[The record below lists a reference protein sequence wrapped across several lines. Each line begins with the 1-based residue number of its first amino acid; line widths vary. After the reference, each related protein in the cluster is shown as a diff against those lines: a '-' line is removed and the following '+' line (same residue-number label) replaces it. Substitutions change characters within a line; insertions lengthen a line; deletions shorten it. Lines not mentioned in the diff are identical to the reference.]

1 MALDGRAATPALPAG
16 PGAVTAEWLT
26 QVLHAAG
33 TALGQQVVE
42 VAATVVGTGQVGENV
57 RYRPT
62 YDRPGDGPASVVAK
76 FAAADELSRTTGIL
90 TRQYEREVW
99 FYRQV
104 RDTVAIR
111 TPHCWHAAV
120 VAGTADMVVVLEDL
134 APAVQGD
141 QLAGCTPDQAA
152 LALSEAAALH
162 APRWDDPSLA
172 AVDWLSRA
180 EPEALAGRAELYR
193 AVHPGFVE
201 RYRGRLDPDVL
212 DLSRFLGDRLEAW
225 SVGTGAPLTVTHG
238 DFRLDNLLF
247 GTPEGG
253 HPAATVDWGGVG
265 HGEALADVSYFLGAG
280 LLPEAREADEEA
292 LVEGYHRALVERG
305 VTGYPLERC
314 WDAYRWYA
322 FSGLLMA
329 VVASQIVRREERGD
343 EMFCVMAERHAR
355 QALHLGTPALLG

>member
-1 MALDGRAATPALPAG
+1 MALDGRATSALPAG
-16 PGAVTAEWLT
+16 PEAVTAGWLT
-26 QVLHAAG
+26 DVLHGAG
-33 TALGQQVVE
+33 TACGQRVVE
-42 VAATVVGTGQVGENV
+42 VTGTVVGTGQVGENV
-57 RYRPT
+57 RYRLT
-62 YDRPGDGPASVVAK
+62 YDHPGDGPASVVAK
-76 FAAADELSRTTGIL
+76 FAAADELSRSTGIL

-99 FYRQV
+99 FYQRV
-104 RDTVAIR
+104 RHTVAIR

-120 VAGTADMVVVLEDL
+120 VPGSADVVLVLEDL

-152 LALSEAAALH
+152 LALAEVAGLH

-172 AVDWLSRA
+172 GIDWLSRA
-180 EPEALAGRAELYR
+180 EPESVAGRAELYR
-193 AVHPGFVE
+193 AVHPGFVG
-201 RYRGRLDPDVL
+201 RYRHRLDPDVL

-225 SVGTGAPLTVTHG
+225 SVGTRAPLTVTHG
-238 DFRLDNLLF
+238 DFRLDNVLF
-247 GTPEGG
+247 GTSEGG
-253 HPAATVDWGGVG
+253 HPAATVDWGGLG

-280 LLPEAREADEEA
+280 LLPDVREAHEEA
-292 LVEGYHRALVERG
+292 LVQGYHRALVERG

-314 WDAYRWYA
+314 WDAYRWFA
-322 FSGLLMA
+322 LSGLLMA